1 MSFICL
7 LTEESKDEIK
17 KLLNSRQYYVD
28 VNNEMFFSA
37 DTDIIN
43 LVLKSITSD

>member
-7 LTEESKDEIK
+7 LTEESKQEIK
-17 KLLNSRQYYVD
+17 DILNSRKFYVD

-37 DTDIIN
+37 STDIIN
-43 LVLKSITSD
+43 LVLQNITGD